1 MTCEEY
7 EALLMQTME
16 GDLSPEDAARLRAH
30 ESTCGACAQRR
41 RDMETLLADLSD
53 LKEEE
58 LPLPED
64 FHQGWTTMVEE
75 EASKMKQEQNVSTN
89 KRHNGR
95 RILAAA
101 AAAVVLIGGTLLTRD
116 ALNTTS
122 PQLKQSAVAPLSTA
136 SRSAANYGMVGTE
149 NETSGYDDSYDYAA
163 YDSGMSNGVM
173 LSGSVA
179 QQDAQT
185 KVIRTAS
192 LTLGTQQFEEDL
204 AQLQRLCEE
213 NGGWIS
219 YSSQSGEAE
228 RASRSASLT
237 LRIPTDKLDAL
248 LEGAGS
254 VGRVI
259 RRTETAEDVTDSYQD
274 TAARLATQQAKM
286 ERLQALMSDTASLS
300 DVLELESAI
309 ADTQYTIDSLQG
321 QLNYT
326 DSQVNYA
333 TVDVTLRE
341 ESAADAATRDMSL
354 GERLLTGLQTG
365 WETFR
370 DFIKDMLVFLSA
382 ALPYL
387 ATLAVV
393 GIIIR
398 LIYRKKRGK

>member
-1 MTCEEY
+1 M
-7 EALLMQTME
+7 
-16 GDLSPEDAARLRAH
+16 
-30 ESTCGACAQRR
+30 
-41 RDMETLLADLSD
+41 
-53 LKEEE
+53 
-58 LPLPED
+58 D
-64 FHQGWTTMVEE
+64 FE
-75 EASKMKQEQNVSTN
+75 
-89 KRHNGR
+89 
-95 RILAAA
+95 RI
-101 AAAVVLIGGTLLTRD
+101 
-116 ALNTTS
+116 
-122 PQLKQSAVAPLSTA
+122 K
-136 SRSAANYGMVGTE
+136 SR
-149 NETSGYDDSYDYAA
+149 
-163 YDSGMSNGVM
+163 
-173 LSGSVA
+173 
-179 QQDAQT
+179 
-185 KVIRTAS
+185 
-192 LTLGTQQFEEDL
+192 
-204 AQLQRLCEE
+204 
-213 NGGWIS
+213 
-219 YSSQSGEAE
+219 
-228 RASRSASLT
+228 
-237 LRIPTDKLDAL
+237 LDAL
-248 LEGAGS
+248 LESAGS

-321 QLNYT
+321 QLNHT